1 MASLPENCVS
11 CQNFE
16 KNYLDLKEEFLKMKS
31 EMQTLRQEKAELREL
46 IEELLEGKDR
56 KTNGWTLVSK
66 GATKFTLKKQA
77 DISTRNSFDT
87 LRDECQGGGNV
98 SEVESVS
105 DRSECSS
112 RQCQQKKGKKRNV
125 CIVGDS
131 QVRYLDRA
139 VHTRLANHACLPGA
153 KVVNVCNKL
162 DDIIKDSGANP
173 TVCLSVGGNDIGK
186 RRSEALWQQYREM
199 LDRVRERGGTPVV
212 LGILPRWRVG
222 REWLSRAIGFNDRLE
237 RYCKDNAIPFIDN
250 WSRFYGRNA
259 LYAWDGTHLS
269 RQGVSVLART
279 IDRELDEFFRS

>member
-1 MASLPENCVS
+1 MA
-11 CQNFE
+11 
-16 KNYLDLKEEFLKMKS
+16 
-31 EMQTLRQEKAELREL
+31 
-46 IEELLEGKDR
+46 G
-56 KTNGWTLVSK
+56 LVSK

-77 DISTRNSFDT
+77 DVSTRNSFNT

-112 RQCQQKKGKKRNV
+112 RQCQQKRGKKRIV
-125 CIVGDS
+125 CIDGDS
-131 QVRYLDRA
+131 QLRYLDRA

-153 KVVNVCNKL
+153 KVVSVCNKL
-162 DDIIKDSGANP
+162 DDIIKDRGANP

-237 RYCKDNAIPFIDN
+237 RYYKANAIPFIDN

-269 RQGVSVLART
+269 RQGVSALART